1 MSSILDRSPSCGHG
15 AVSSPSSP
23 ARSSCNRALC
33 SLPVCPLTI
42 GAGPSRHWRSGR
54 PRLRNRR
61 SATGRARRQEARSG
75 HRGAPP
81 RRPRSPA
88 RRIARSDRY
97 PDGFKVVRGGAMV
110 ASSNPCQLDGTPPI
124 FRAVGHV
131 HQGDVPLLL
140 LSAGSSAPRP
150 HGPCPVG
157 AAFKSPVHPAG
168 GPEAGIEP
176 PVCQGGRLTALPTI
190 PTTD

>member
-88 RRIARSDRY
+88 RR
-97 PDGFKVVRGGAMV
+97 M
-110 ASSNPCQLDGTPPI
+110 ASRETAQAN
-124 FRAVGHV
+124 RA
-131 HQGDVPLLL
+131 DASCP
-140 LSAGSSAPRP
+140 SAGAGNSDVRRCVKRRGLRP
-150 HGPCPVG
+150 H
-157 AAFKSPVHPAG
+157 
-168 GPEAGIEP
+168 
-176 PVCQGGRLTALPTI
+176 LTALRPFTFGTGRGDRNPQDNGI
-190 PTTD
+190 VLWGRLSRAPFTPLVDPREESNLHRVPLVDG

>member
-88 RRIARSDRY
+88 RRMASRETAQANRAGNSDVRRCVKRRGAPATSDGPATVHVRDRAGRPKPTGQRY
-97 PDGFKVVRGGAMV
+97 R
-110 ASSNPCQLDGTPPI
+110 
-124 FRAVGHV
+124 
-131 HQGDVPLLL
+131 
-140 LSAGSSAPRP
+140 
-150 HGPCPVG
+150 PVG

-168 GPEAGIEP
+168 GR
-176 PVCQGGRLTALPTI
+176 GRNRTTI
-190 PTTD
+190 VGHS